1 MSFQRSILI
10 KKKFEENPSNKV
22 LDLNVSAKARNS
34 KYQLANRIFFTKE
47 LVIKFVFGDQKKCF
61 CYFSCTKNQAA

>member
-1 MSFQRSILI
+1 MFLQKLEIQNINLEI
-10 KKKFEENPSNKV
+10 EF
-22 LDLNVSAKARNS
+22 
-34 KYQLANRIFFTKE
+34 FFTKE